1 MWTRIREI
9 LLHNLGLKLASLVL
23 ALLLYAHV
31 VTEEQRESRVVMPV
45 VLTGLPE
52 SLAVV
57 GRPPA
62 RVTVNVRGKWKDLIR
77 LGLTGRQLS
86 VDLASVTAGRYQRS
100 LSVDDVRQLAIPAEL
115 SKLVEVTEVIEPR
128 SIDVGIEPRRGKTV
142 AVKARIVGAPPQGYA
157 ARGPAQV
164 DPDTAWVTGPASVV
178 SGLDTLFTLP
188 VDIGGER
195 ERIHRQVPLDAG
207 SNLLAVQ
214 PRRCIVTL
222 RITRVAP
229 DSTARSL

>member
-1 MWTRIREI
+1 VWTRVREI

-45 VLTGLPE
+45 VLSGLPE

-62 RVTVNVRGKWKDLIR
+62 RVMVNVRGKWKDLIR

-86 VDLASVTAGRYQRS
+86 VDLTEAATGRYQRS
-100 LSVDDVRQLAIPAEL
+100 ISVDDVRQLAIPAEL

-128 SIDVGIEPRRGKTV
+128 TIDIGIEPKRGKTV
-142 AVKARIVGAPPQGYA
+142 AVKARIVGEPPQGYA
-157 ARGPAQV
+157 TQGPARV

-188 VDIGGER
+188 VDIAGER

-222 RITRVAP
+222 RITRVEP

>member
-1 MWTRIREI
+1 VWTRIREI

-31 VTEEQRESRVVMPV
+31 LTEEQRESRVVMPV
-45 VLTGLPE
+45 VLTGL
-52 SLAVV
+52 SDTLALV
-57 GRPPA
+57 GRPPS

-86 VDLASVTAGRYQRS
+86 VDLAGAGTGRYQRS
-100 LSVDDVRQLAIPAEL
+100 LSVDDVRKLAIPAEL

-128 SIDVGIEPRRGKTV
+128 TIDVGIEPKRAKTV
-142 AVKARIVGAPPQGYA
+142 AVKARIVGRPPPGYA
-157 ARGPAQV
+157 ASGPAQV
-164 DPDTAWVTGPASVV
+164 EPDTAWVSGPASVV
-178 SGLDTLFTLP
+178 SGVDTLFTLP
-188 VDIGGER
+188 VDIAGER

-214 PRRCIVTL
+214 PRRCVVTL
-222 RITRVAP
+222 RITRVEP
-229 DSTARSL
+229 DSAARSL

>member
-31 VTEEQRESRVVMPV
+31 ATEEQRESTVVMPV
-45 VLTGLPE
+45 VLTGLAD
-52 SLAVV
+52 SLAIV

-62 RVTVNVRGKWKDLIR
+62 RVIVNVRGKWKDLIR
-77 LGLTGRQLS
+77 LGLTGRQLM
-86 VDLASVTAGRYQRS
+86 VDLSGAGTGRFQRS
-100 LSVDDVRQLAIPAEL
+100 LAAEDVRELAIPAEL
-115 SKLVEVTEVIEPR
+115 SKLVEVTEVVEPR
-128 SIDVGIEPRRGKTV
+128 TIDVGIEPKRAKTV
-142 AVKARIVGAPPQGYA
+142 PIKARIVGQPPAGYA
-157 ARGPAQV
+157 VRGPAQV
-164 DPDTAWVTGPASVV
+164 EPDTAWVSGPASIL

-188 VDIGGER
+188 VDIAGER

-207 SNLLAVQ
+207 ANLLDVE

-222 RITRVAP
+222 RIARVEP
-229 DSTARSL
+229 DSAARSL

>member
-31 VTEEQRESRVVMPV
+31 VTEEQRESKVIMPV

-52 SLAVV
+52 SLAVL
-57 GRPPA
+57 GKAPS
-62 RVTVNVRGKWKDLIR
+62 RVAVNVRGKWKDLIR

-86 VDLASVTAGRYQRS
+86 VDLTTAVSGRYQRS
-100 LSVDDVRQLAIPAEL
+100 LSADDVRQLAIPAEL

-128 SIDVGIEPRRGKTV
+128 TIDIGIEPKRGKTV
-142 AVKARIVGAPPQGYA
+142 AVKARIVGAPPVGYA
-157 ARGPAQV
+157 ARGPARV
-164 DPDTAWVTGPASVV
+164 EPDTAWVSGPASIV

-188 VDIGGER
+188 VDIAGER

-222 RITRVAP
+222 RITRVEP

>member
-1 MWTRIREI
+1 VWTRIREI

-31 VTEEQRESRVVMPV
+31 VTEEQRESRVVIPV
-45 VLTGLPE
+45 VLAGLPDT
-52 SLAVV
+52 LAIL
-57 GRPPA
+57 GRPPTS
-62 RVTVNVRGKWKDLIR
+62 VTVNVRGKWKDLIR

-86 VDLASVTAGRYQRS
+86 VDLTGVASGRYQRS
-100 LSVDDVRQLAIPAEL
+100 LSVDDVRKLAIPAPM

-128 SIDVGIEPRRGKTV
+128 TIDIGIEPKRAKTV
-142 AVKARIVGAPPQGYA
+142 VVKARIVGQPPAGYA
-157 ARGPAQV
+157 ARGPAVV
-164 DPDTAWVTGPASVV
+164 DPDTAWVSGPASIL

-188 VDIGGER
+188 VDIAGER

-207 SNLLAVQ
+207 SNLLSVQ

-222 RITRVAP
+222 RIARVEP
-229 DSTARSL
+229 DSAARSL

>member
-1 MWTRIREI
+1 MWTRIREL

-31 VTEEQRESRVVMPV
+31 VTEEQREQRVVMPV
-45 VLTGLPE
+45 VLTGLSD

-57 GRPPA
+57 GRPPT
-62 RVTVNVRGKWKDLIR
+62 RVAVNVRGKWKDLIR
-77 LGLTGRQLS
+77 LGLTGRQIS
-86 VDLASVTAGRYQRS
+86 VDLASAATGRYQRS
-100 LSVDDVRQLAIPAEL
+100 LSVDDVRQAAIPAEL
-115 SKLVEVTEVIEPR
+115 SQLVEVTEVIEPR
-128 SIDVGIEPRRGKTV
+128 TIDIGIEPKRGKTV
-142 AVKARIVGAPPQGYA
+142 AIKARIVGEPPQGYT
-157 ARGPAQV
+157 ARGPARV
-164 DPDTAWVTGPASVV
+164 DPDSAWVTGPASVL

-222 RITRVAP
+222 RITRVEP